1 MKKLVTICA
10 IVTALSF
17 GVNMVCAT
25 ELPYTTPSI
34 NGDITTMQ
42 GSGGT
47 FSWTDSTSAAGNWSA
62 KLDWPGS
69 GGYAQARVFPTPAG
83 VTTVSSVNSWNYW
96 ANAPED
102 YIPNLGFVLDDP
114 DISNNGPIYSG
125 TGYDT
130 VATIWPTNDNLGNT
144 WLNFT
149 SNQSLSYIVWTN
161 ANSSGPV
168 MKTMTWSEFKNP
180 WSQWGNNFDF
190 SNATVL
196 RMNIGKGVIGTN
208 QTITAYADDF
218 VLNSHTYTFEPV
230 PEPATMCLLGLG
242 VLGLLRKRKTV

>member
-1 MKKLVTICA
+1 MKKLISICA
-10 IVTALSF
+10 VVIALSF
-17 GVNMVCAT
+17 GANMVRAA

-47 FSWTDSTSAAGNWSA
+47 FPWTNSTSAAGNWSA

-69 GGYAQARVFPTPAG
+69 GGYAQARVYPTPAG
-83 VTTVSSVNSWNYW
+83 VTTVSSVNSWSYW
-96 ANAPED
+96 AKAPED
-102 YIPNLGFVLDDP
+102 YIPNLSFVLDDP

-130 VATIWPTNDNLGNT
+130 VVTIWPTNNNLGDT
-144 WLNFT
+144 WLQST
-149 SNQSLSYIVWTN
+149 SSQSLEYIVWTN
-161 ANSSGPV
+161 AYSSGPI
-168 MKTMTWSEFKNP
+168 MKEMTWSQFENP

-196 RMNIGKGVIGTN
+196 RMNISKGVIGTN
-208 QTITAYADDF
+208 QTIITYADDF
-218 VLNSHTYTFEPV
+218 VMNSYTYSFEPV
-230 PEPATMCLLGLG
+230 PEPATICLLSLG
-242 VLGLLRKRKTV
+242 ALSLLLRKK